1 MTLKARL
8 LLGTAVTTLAI
19 LGASECLSY
28 FTTAAFVKGHE
39 TAMAQVGHHVSLLAD
54 LERGKHDLLRK
65 LIWLHLAHAGLTVLG
80 LIGILQILWW
90 RLFLSPLDSILK
102 HIRAMGLGT
111 WTNPIPLERSDE
123 VGDLIRAFNSL
134 GDQLAA
140 AVEQVAITSRLSA
153 VALVG
158 GRMARKA
165 TSIRDRVRS
174 VEVLMAAVQRERDVP
189 EAVLLRLSEIGAD
202 LDAIR
207 TDFEAAFA
215 HEFETHSVN
224 PRGVQQGNRN
234 LVL

>member
-8 LLGTAVTTLAI
+8 LLGTTVTTLAI

-28 FTTAAFVKGHE
+28 FTTAAFVNGHE
-39 TAMAQVGHHVSLLAD
+39 TAMAQVGHHASLLAD
-54 LERGKHDLLRK
+54 LERGKHDLLRN
-65 LIWLHLAHAGLTVLG
+65 LVWLHLAHAALTVLG
-80 LIGILQILWW
+80 LIGVLQLLWW

-111 WTNPIPLERSDE
+111 WTNPIPIERSDE

-165 TSIRDRVRS
+165 VSIRDRVRS
-174 VEVLMAAVQRERDVP
+174 VELLLAAVQREQDLPQTVI
-189 EAVLLRLSEIGAD
+189 LRLSEIGAD
-202 LDAIR
+202 LDGIR
-207 TDFEAAFA
+207 TEFEAAFA
-215 HEFETHSVN
+215 HEFETHSVC
-224 PRGVQQGNRN
+224 PQGVQQGNRS